1 MREKPD
7 SGDVSSAGEE
17 VTKRKRLDLNA
28 AQVAGSAVAAVVA
41 AKLASYFGVYGTIL
55 GAGVVSVIAT
65 CGGTVFQHFFRRTG
79 EQIRT
84 VAVATRPGSADVP
97 AAPRSVAPAERT
109 APAPGEFSQGTVYRA
124 RIKSWKRPLL
134 AAALVFGVTMGG
146 ITVYE
151 TMSGNSFSGGHGT
164 TVGDAVT
171 GRHAASPSSGDDTP
185 DPSTSPTPGS
195 TAGDGASGGTA
206 PGGAASGRPGT
217 GTTPS
222 PAPTPDAGASTGT
235 GGKGGAGTGT
245 DGTAGSGTAKDGTA
259 TGGTGTGGSAT
270 GGSGTEDGTSGTG
283 GTTPAPGTTATPPAP
298 SAGSR
303 SGTGAAG
310 QDGPAAR

>member
-7 SGDVSSAGEE
+7 NGDVPIAAEE

-97 AAPRSVAPAERT
+97 AALRSGAPVERT
-109 APAPGEFSQGTVYRA
+109 APLPGEFSQGTVYRA
-124 RIKSWKRPLL
+124 RIKSWKRPLV

-185 DPSTSPTPGS
+185 DPSTSPTAGS

-206 PGGAASGRPGT
+206 PSGAASDRPGT
-217 GTTPS
+217 GATPS
-222 PAPTPDAGASTGT
+222 PAPTPDAGASTGA
-235 GGKGGAGTGT
+235 GGRGSAGSGT
-245 DGTAGSGTAKDGTA
+245 DGTAGNGTSGDGTA
-259 TGGTGTGGSAT
+259 TSGTGTGGSGTGAT
-270 GGSGTEDGTSGTG
+270 GTG
-283 GTTPAPGTTATPPAP
+283 GTPPAPATTPAP

-303 SGTGAAG
+303 SGTGAPG
-310 QDGPAAR
+310 QGGPAAR